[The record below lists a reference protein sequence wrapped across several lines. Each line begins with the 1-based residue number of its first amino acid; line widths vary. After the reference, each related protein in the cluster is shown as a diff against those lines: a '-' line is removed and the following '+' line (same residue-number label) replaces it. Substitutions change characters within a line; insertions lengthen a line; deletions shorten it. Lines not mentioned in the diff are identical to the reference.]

1 MPTWYKLPR
10 PTLCSSSTCT
20 PSVGLLVCMAYTGKV
35 GPWALQTHEVTFS
48 ISAPRTSQRRLLARL
63 AVAVLSLPSSL
74 SPSSRMKF
82 SRHSLLPAV
91 DLETVQASRSTNPL
105 HSCFL
110 PQRNWSCRSD
120 KEFDYQRILPRQVC
134 DSPHLWDGTL
144 FPDSPRVCGVRL
156 V

>member
-1 MPTWYKLPR
+1 MPTRYKLPR

-35 GPWALQTHEVTFS
+35 GPWVLQTHEVTFS

-82 SRHSLLPAV
+82 SRHSLLPAL
-91 DLETVQASRSTNPL
+91 DLETGKLQGAPIPSIPVPCLRGTGVARATRSLIIKGFVPG
-105 HSCFL
+105 
-110 PQRNWSCRSD
+110 RSVTV
-120 KEFDYQRILPRQVC
+120 PT
-134 DSPHLWDGTL
+134 SGTEL
-144 FPDSPRVCGVRL
+144 YSLTPPESVG
-156 V
+156 